1 MYIFHNIS
9 SILLYFFIKNLSLL
23 LIILSLQKNQHTI
36 NNSDDSE
43 LGENYFGK
51 NENKWVPY
59 LKYNTV
65 KNKISGMNSLFIFRD
80 EMEQSE
86 KIFKNSKELIGNI
99 INGGLSSM
107 RYKYKEQQNVEVDI
121 QVDLLNEQ
129 ATDPNLLGR
138 MWIGWSPFI

>member
-1 MYIFHNIS
+1 
-9 SILLYFFIKNLSLL
+9 
-23 LIILSLQKNQHTI
+23 
-36 NNSDDSE
+36 
-43 LGENYFGK
+43 
-51 NENKWVPY
+51 
-59 LKYNTV
+59 
-65 KNKISGMNSLFIFRD
+65 MNSLFIFRD